1 WAVVYETAKR
11 ETRMIGGGAGQAW
24 MRLAQTLARSDH
36 PNERFLG
43 TCLLGMDTTSP
54 AAYRQAISALRIQY
68 PEVNRMDRGI
78 TTRIYRIALKLSER
92 PHILEPCA
100 SWYQEAFTGLL
111 RHSSWHI
118 THPGLWGESRFPITG
133 QNSGYMPEFRAF
145 MVEQAKLRAHTLNTG
160 RLGSCVDNNWSEAN
174 GFNSADLDQVG
185 EAFAAVLP
193 RFETLGQAHEQAGY
207 AVHIARR
214 LAKIKGREPTITA
227 PPHQLRVGP
236 LRNPFFTALPVPA
249 HLRESADVYRLG
261 HYLVGATSGWNLIR
275 QSTRDKA
282 TGNRTTTYFLHTFD
296 ASGNPTD
303 FQRLPVEVGTG
314 IVTNGDQLMTNDR
327 WLGMAGIMR
336 DPVTRKADDVWLVFD
351 RSREPWPWR
360 AHKTASTRGFMR
372 GAALVGDH
380 LIYAFVHNPS
390 GPNSG
395 GPEDYE
401 TMGDPTFGVVDIDLV
416 TGQETLL
423 ASSRRQP
430 GVTP

>member
-1 WAVVYETAKR
+1 
-11 ETRMIGGGAGQAW
+11 
-24 MRLAQTLARSDH
+24 
-36 PNERFLG
+36 
-43 TCLLGMDTTSP
+43 
-54 AAYRQAISALRIQY
+54 
-68 PEVNRMDRGI
+68 
-78 TTRIYRIALKLSER
+78 
-92 PHILEPCA
+92 
-100 SWYQEAFTGLL
+100 
-111 RHSSWHI
+111 
-118 THPGLWGESRFPITG
+118 
-133 QNSGYMPEFRAF
+133 
-145 MVEQAKLRAHTLNTG
+145 
-160 RLGSCVDNNWSEAN
+160 
-174 GFNSADLDQVG
+174 
-185 EAFAAVLP
+185 
-193 RFETLGQAHEQAGY
+193 
-207 AVHIARR
+207 VHIARR

-261 HYLVGATSGWNLIR
+261 HYLVGATTGWNLIR

-380 LIYAFVHNPS
+380 LIYAFVHNPT

-430 GVTP
+430 GVTPVESEQIGPYTHIQQVSPNRVRIHGRRNASKHVYDTISGEWTAYDAVSKPASAKPSPPP